1 MIQMQVDLNADMGES
16 FGPWKMGD
24 DAALLE
30 TVTSA
35 NIACGGHAGDPDV
48 MAKTMGIALSKGVGI
63 GSHPGFVDIQGFG
76 RRRITMPLSSLQNSI
91 RVQVG
96 ATLGMANA
104 LGATVRHVKLHGAL
118 GNMTSEDEAMAHGCY
133 QAALSAHPDAILMV
147 LAATAQERAARSL
160 GARFACEIFADRA
173 YNDDATLV
181 DRSLPG
187 AVIHD
192 AELAGQRMVDM
203 VKAQAIITESG
214 KRIETPIDSIC
225 CHGDTPEAVEI
236 AASVRRALEAAGIR
250 VAMFA
255 GRAG

>member
-1 MIQMQVDLNADMGES
+1 MQVDLNADMGES

-30 TVTSA
+30 SVTSA

>member
-1 MIQMQVDLNADMGES
+1 MQVDLNADMGES

-147 LAATAQERAARSL
+147 LAATAQERAASSL

>member
-1 MIQMQVDLNADMGES
+1 MQVDLNADMGES

-118 GNMTSEDEAMAHGCY
+118 GNMTSENEAMAHGCY

>member
-1 MIQMQVDLNADMGES
+1 MQVDLNADMGES

-181 DRSLPG
+181 DRSLSG

-192 AELAGQRMVDM
+192 AELAAQRMVDM

>member
-1 MIQMQVDLNADMGES
+1 MQVDLNADMGES

-63 GSHPGFVDIQGFG
+63 GSHPGFVDMQGFG

-225 CHGDTPEAVEI
+225 CHGDTPEAVEV
-236 AASVRRALEAAGIR
+236 AASVHRALEAAGIR

>member
-1 MIQMQVDLNADMGES
+1 MQVDLNADMGES
-16 FGPWKMGD
+16 FGPWTMGD

-35 NIACGGHAGDPDV
+35 NIACGAHAGDPDV
-48 MAKTMGIALSKGVGI
+48 MAKTMGIALQKGVGI
-63 GSHPGFVDIQGFG
+63 GAHPGFADLQGFG
-76 RRRITMPLSSLQNSI
+76 RRRIPMPLASLQNSI

-96 ATLGMANA
+96 ASLGMARA
-104 LGATVRHVKLHGAL
+104 LGAEVRHVKLHGAL
-118 GNMTSEDEAMAHGCY
+118 GNMTSEDEDMARGCY
-133 QAALSAHPDAILMV
+133 EAALSAHPDAILMV

-173 YNDDATLV
+173 YNEDATLV

-192 AELAGQRMVDM
+192 ADLAGRRMVEM
-203 VKAQAIITESG
+203 VKAQAIITASG
-214 KRIETPIDSIC
+214 KHIETPIDSIC

-236 AASVRRALEAAGIR
+236 AASVRRTLEAEGIT
-250 VAMFA
+250 VCTFD
-255 GRAG
+255 GRNA